1 MAKILV
7 VDDSLT
13 IRTNLSSILKK
24 LGHEVVMAKDGIEG
38 LSQLKENPDC
48 ALAFV
53 DVHMPELD
61 GLAMIKEINENPD
74 TYSSLPIVV
83 LTTENNQ
90 HKIAVGKSY
99 GATAWCLK
107 PASPDQI
114 ATIVDKLIDS

>member
-13 IRTNLSSILKK
+13 IRTSLSNILKK
-24 LGHEVVMAKDGIEG
+24 LGHEVVLAKDGIEG
-38 LSQLKENPDC
+38 LSQLKANPDS

-53 DVHMPELD
+53 DVHMPQLD
-61 GLAMIKEINENPD
+61 GLNMIKQIKEDPD
-74 TYSSLPIVV
+74 TYASIPIVV

-90 HKIAVGKSY
+90 QKVAVGKSY

-107 PASPDQI
+107 PATPDQI
-114 ATIVDKLIDS
+114 ATIVEKLVHT